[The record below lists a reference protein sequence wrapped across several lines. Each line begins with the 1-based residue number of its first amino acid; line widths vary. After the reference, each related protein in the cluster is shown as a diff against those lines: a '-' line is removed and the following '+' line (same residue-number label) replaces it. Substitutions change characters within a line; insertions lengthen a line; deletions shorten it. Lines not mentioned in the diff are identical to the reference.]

1 MEKTIQAVYE
11 GGVLHPLEP
20 LLLQERQQVT
30 VTISDVT
37 EIPHDHSLLASPD
50 EWADAAQQDITLDEV
65 RRQLA
70 GVRGTLSEA
79 IIQERR
85 GRQFSLFF
93 FGKRAPA
100 KK

>member
-1 MEKTIQAVYE
+1 MEKTIQALYE

-30 VTISDVT
+30 VTISDST
-37 EIPHDHSLLASPD
+37 AIPGEHPLLVSSD
-50 EWADAAQQDITLDEV
+50 EWAGAAQQDIALEEV

-85 GRQFSLFF
+85 DR
-93 FGKRAPA
+93 
-100 KK
+100 

>member
-20 LLLQERQQVT
+20 LLLPERQQVT
-30 VTISDVT
+30 VTVSDTT
-37 EIPHDHSLLASPD
+37 EIPSEHPLLVSSD
-50 EWADAAQQDITLDEV
+50 EWADAAQQDIALEEV

-85 GRQFSLFF
+85 DR
-93 FGKRAPA
+93 
-100 KK
+100 

>member
-20 LLLQERQQVT
+20 LLLQECQQVT
-30 VTISDVT
+30 VTISDVS
-37 EIPHDHSLLASPD
+37 EIPDSHPLLVSPD
-50 EWADAAQQDITLDEV
+50 EWADAVQHDIDIEEV

-79 IIQERR
+79 IRQERDR
-85 GRQFSLFF
+85 
-93 FGKRAPA
+93 
-100 KK
+100 

>member
-11 GGVLHPLEP
+11 GGALHPLEP
-20 LLLQERQQVT
+20 LLLQERQRVT
-30 VTISDVT
+30 VTISDA
-37 EIPHDHSLLASPD
+37 EIPGEHPLLVSSD
-50 EWADAAQQDITLDEV
+50 EWADAAQHDIALEEV

-85 GRQFSLFF
+85 DR
-93 FGKRAPA
+93 
-100 KK
+100 